1 MAKDSDKLRRRVD
14 VEQASSALTGL
25 LAEEDEFDRRALWRL
40 GTWAAVSIGAVIV
53 ALITNQSSIGLRHEQ
68 TASADLLKQ
77 AQQLQSTAKESENA
91 TRRLASAIDTLNSD
105 RDRLFS
111 RVAVLEQGL
120 DSVTGAIARQSAAP
134 APSQTTASQTGP
146 SQANAKTIPP
156 VAAVAAPASPPP
168 STVAS
173 TASTAASPTPL
184 ADPAPVAAKPSPAPV
199 ASTAPAVGPV
209 AATTPVVM
217 EKAATPSASVEKA
230 TTAATAPAPVEKQD
244 KQASKPPASA
254 DKPPASTEP
263 GPTVV
268 ASLSPQ
274 QPAQQAAA
282 SLTVPKPMT
291 GPPESAA
298 SKPVEP
304 TLPPKTATAAPA
316 HQVAAVA
323 SKTVQDTESKPIPPE
338 PEVTVQHTEFGV
350 DVGGANSISGLR
362 ALWRGLLKSKANA
375 ALTKLRPMI
384 VIKENT
390 NGLGMQ
396 LRLVAGP
403 ISDAAAAAKICA
415 SLTVSERNCTT
426 AVFEG
431 QRLALSTDESEKTE
445 GTKAD
450 ASKPE
455 TTKPVETGKA
465 DADSKSSPAPSRSL
479 GHRHYYAAKRPKV
492 VEQPPPPPPPQEQ
505 PSTLSL
511 IFGRRS

>member
-1 MAKDSDKLRRRVD
+1 MAKDSDKLRRRAD
-14 VEQASSALTGL
+14 VEQASSALSGL
-25 LAEEDEFDRRALWRL
+25 LAEEDEFDRRSLWRL

-77 AQQLQSTAKESENA
+77 AQQLQSTAKESQNE

-120 DSVTGAIARQSAAP
+120 DSVTGAIARQNTAP
-134 APSQTTASQTGP
+134 ASSQATASLTAA
-146 SQANAKTIPP
+146 SQASAKTSPSTFT
-156 VAAVAAPASPPP
+156 AGAPASPSPSNVASNA

-173 TASTAASPTPL
+173 SP
-184 ADPAPVAAKPSPAPV
+184 ADSSPAVTKPSPVPV
-199 ASTAPAVGPV
+199 ASTAPVVGPV
-209 AATTPVVM
+209 AATTPAIV
-217 EKAATPSASVEKA
+217 EKAATASASTEKA
-230 TTAATAPAPVEKQD
+230 TIATTVPGPAEKQD

-254 DKPPASTEP
+254 DKSLATTEP
-263 GPTVV
+263 SPTVV

-274 QPAQQAAA
+274 QPATAQQAAA
-282 SLTVPKPMT
+282 SLTVPKPV
-291 GPPESAA
+291 GPPEPAA
-298 SKPVEP
+298 GKPVES
-304 TLPPKTATAAPA
+304 TAPPK
-316 HQVAAVA
+316 AAVTA
-323 SKTVQDTESKPIPPE
+323 PSHEIAALAPKTVQAAEPKPIPPE
-338 PEVTVQHTEFGV
+338 PELTVQHTEFGV
-350 DVGGANSISGLR
+350 DVGGANSIPGLR

-415 SLTVSERNCTT
+415 SLTVSERNCST

-431 QRLALSTDESEKTE
+431 QRLALGADEPDKTE
-445 GTKAD
+445 GAKAD
-450 ASKPE
+450 TSKPD
-455 TTKPVETGKA
+455 TSKPVETGKA
-465 DADSKSSPAPSRSL
+465 DADSKSSPAQSRS

-492 VEQPPPPPPPQEQ
+492 VEQPPPPPPPPEQ

-511 IFGRRS
+511 IFGKRS